1 MDYKI
6 TRELMNQILRCWQ
19 NGWQV
24 TNIMAICRC
33 NKEAVR
39 QALRSKGIAL
49 KDGDEGMRQ
58 SIDNLKD

>member
-6 TRELMNQILRCWQ
+6 SKELRNQILRCWQ

-24 TNIMAICRC
+24 SNIMAICRC

-39 QALRSKGIAL
+39 EALRSKDITL
-49 KDGDEGMRQ
+49 KDGDDGLRQ
-58 SIDNLKD
+58 SINDMED

>member
-6 TRELMNQILRCWQ
+6 TKELRNQILRCWQ

-24 TNIMAICRC
+24 SNIMQICRC

-39 QALRSKGIAL
+39 QALRSKGITL
-49 KDGDEGMRQ
+49 KDGEAGLRQ
-58 SIDNLKD
+58 SIADLTD

>member
-6 TRELMNQILRCWQ
+6 TRELRNQILRCWK

-24 TNIMAICRC
+24 SNIMQICFC

-39 QALRSKGIAL
+39 QALKSKGITL
-49 KDGDEGMRQ
+49 KDGDAGLRQ
-58 SIDNLKD
+58 SINELEG

>member
-24 TNIMAICRC
+24 TNIMAISRC

-39 QALRSKGIAL
+39 QALRSKGITL

-58 SIDNLKD
+58 SINDLKD

>member
-6 TRELMNQILRCWQ
+6 TKELRNQILRCWT

-24 TNIMAICRC
+24 SNIMQICRC

-39 QALRSKGIAL
+39 QALRWKGITL
-49 KDGDEGMRQ
+49 KDGEAGLRQ
-58 SIDNLKD
+58 SISDLTD

>member
-6 TRELMNQILRCWQ
+6 TRELRNQILRCWQ

-39 QALRSKGIAL
+39 QALRSKGITL
-49 KDGDEGMRQ
+49 KDGEAGLRQ
-58 SIDNLKD
+58 SIADLTD

>member
-6 TRELMNQILRCWQ
+6 TKELRNQILRCWT

-24 TNIMAICRC
+24 SNIMQICRC

-39 QALRSKGIAL
+39 QALRSKGITL
-49 KDGDEGMRQ
+49 KDGEAGLRQ
-58 SIDNLKD
+58 SISDLTD

>member
-1 MDYKI
+1 MDNKI
-6 TRELMNQILRCWQ
+6 TRDPKNRILRCWQ

-24 TNIMAICRC
+24 TNIMVICRC

-39 QALRSKGIAL
+39 QALRSKGITL

-58 SIDNLKD
+58 SINDLKD

>member
-1 MDYKI
+1 MEYKI
-6 TRELMNQILRCWQ
+6 TKELRNQILRCWN

-39 QALRSKGIAL
+39 QALRSKGITL
-49 KDGDEGMRQ
+49 KDGEAGLRQ
-58 SIDNLKD
+58 SIADLTD

>member
-6 TRELMNQILRCWQ
+6 TRELRNQILRCWQ

-39 QALRSKGIAL
+39 QALKSKGITL
-49 KDGDEGMRQ
+49 RDGEAGLRQ
-58 SIDNLKD
+58 SIADLTD

>member
-6 TRELMNQILRCWQ
+6 TRELRNQVLRCWQ

-39 QALRSKGIAL
+39 QALRSKGITL
-49 KDGDEGMRQ
+49 KDGEAGLRQ
-58 SIDNLKD
+58 SVTDLTD

>member
-6 TRELMNQILRCWQ
+6 TKELRNQILRCWQ

-24 TNIMAICRC
+24 TNIMAVCCC

-39 QALRSKGIAL
+39 QALRSKGITL

-58 SIDNLKD
+58 SIDDLKD

>member
-1 MDYKI
+1 MEYKI
-6 TRELMNQILRCWQ
+6 TKELRNQILRCWQ

-39 QALRSKGIAL
+39 QALRSKGITL
-49 KDGDEGMRQ
+49 KDGEAGLRQ
-58 SIDNLKD
+58 SIADLTD

>member
-6 TRELMNQILRCWQ
+6 TRELRNQILRCWQ

-39 QALRSKGIAL
+39 QALKSKGITL
-49 KDGDEGMRQ
+49 KDDEAGLRQ
-58 SIDNLKD
+58 SIADLTD

>member
-6 TRELMNQILRCWQ
+6 TKELRNQILRCWN

-24 TNIMAICRC
+24 RNIMAVCRC

-39 QALRSKGIAL
+39 QALRSKGITL
-49 KDGDEGMRQ
+49 RDGEAGLRQ
-58 SIDNLKD
+58 SVNDLTD

>member
-6 TRELMNQILRCWQ
+6 TRELRNQILRCWN

-24 TNIMAICRC
+24 TNIMAVCRC

-39 QALRSKGIAL
+39 QALRSKGITL
-49 KDGDEGMRQ
+49 KDGDEGLRQ
-58 SIDNLKD
+58 SIGDLTD

>member
-6 TRELMNQILRCWQ
+6 TRELRNQILRCWQ

-24 TNIMAICRC
+24 TNIMAVCRC

-39 QALRSKGIAL
+39 QALRSKGITQRTATRAC
-49 KDGDEGMRQ
+49 DRVSM
-58 SIDNLKD
+58 I

>member
-6 TRELMNQILRCWQ
+6 PKELRSQILRCWQ

-24 TNIMAICRC
+24 TNIMAVCRC

-39 QALRSKGIAL
+39 QALRSKGITL
-49 KDGDEGMRQ
+49 KDGEAGLRQ
-58 SIDNLKD
+58 SIADLTD

>member
-6 TRELMNQILRCWQ
+6 TKELRNQILRCWQ

-39 QALRSKGIAL
+39 QALKSKGITL
-49 KDGDEGMRQ
+49 KDDEAGLRQ
-58 SIDNLKD
+58 SIADLTD

>member
-6 TRELMNQILRCWQ
+6 TRELRNKILRCWQ

-24 TNIMAICRC
+24 SNIMQICGC

-39 QALRSKGIAL
+39 QALRSKGITL

-58 SIDNLKD
+58 SIDDLKD

>member
-6 TRELMNQILRCWQ
+6 TKELRNQILRCWQ

-24 TNIMAICRC
+24 TNIMAIYRC

-39 QALRSKGIAL
+39 QALRSKGITL
-49 KDGDEGMRQ
+49 KDGDDGLRQ
-58 SIDNLKD
+58 SIDDLKD

>member
-6 TRELMNQILRCWQ
+6 TRELRNQILRCWQ

-24 TNIMAICRC
+24 SNIMQICGC
-33 NKEAVR
+33 NKETVR
-39 QALRSKGIAL
+39 QALRSKGITL

-58 SIDNLKD
+58 SINDLKD

>member
-6 TRELMNQILRCWQ
+6 TRELRNQVLRCWQ

-24 TNIMAICRC
+24 LNIMQICRC

-39 QALRSKGIAL
+39 QALRSKGITL
-49 KDGDEGMRQ
+49 KDGDDGLRQ
-58 SIDNLKD
+58 SIDDLKD

>member
-6 TRELMNQILRCWQ
+6 TRELRNQILRCWN

-39 QALRSKGIAL
+39 QALKSKGITL
-49 KDGDEGMRQ
+49 KDGEAGLRQ
-58 SIDNLKD
+58 SIADLTD

>member
-6 TRELMNQILRCWQ
+6 TKELRNQILRCWQ

-39 QALRSKGIAL
+39 QALKSKGITL
-49 KDGDEGMRQ
+49 KDGEAGLRQ
-58 SIDNLKD
+58 SIADLTD